1 MQQPAEKRLPL
12 PTSPQLAA
20 ATGSAAVSIAAR
32 WQEELM
38 RFSLLRMNRYCDF
51 SQRMRQCRSPGDLLA
66 IQSAFFQQMLADYGT
81 QSQALARDLF
91 QQQPQSPQSPQGPQA
106 EPAPPAQS
114 YETVLLEAQRDAARI
129 IDMAKEQAE
138 RIVAEAHSRASRRNG
153 SRGPRRAASA

>member
-12 PTSPQLAA
+12 PMSPQLAA
-20 ATGSAAVSIAAR
+20 ETGSAAVSIAAR

-51 SQRMRQCRSPGDLLA
+51 SQRLRQCRSPGDLLA

-81 QSQALARDLF
+81 ESQAMARDLF
-91 QQQPQSPQSPQGPQA
+91 QQLPQSSSS
-106 EPAPPAQS
+106 EPAPAAQS
-114 YETVLLEAQRDAARI
+114 YETMILEAQHDAARI

-153 SRGPRRAASA
+153 SSRNSRRTASA

>member
-1 MQQPAEKRLPL
+1 MQQPAEKRLLL

-91 QQQPQSPQSPQGPQA
+91 QQALQSPQSPQG

-153 SRGPRRAASA
+153 SRSPRRAASA

>member
-1 MQQPAEKRLPL
+1 MQQPAEKRVLP
-12 PTSPQLAA
+12 PSPQLVAE
-20 ATGSAAVSIAAR
+20 TGSAAVSMAAR

-38 RFSLLRMNRYCDF
+38 RFSLLRMNRYCDL
-51 SQRMRQCRSPGDLLA
+51 SQRLRQCRSPGDVLA

-91 QQQPQSPQSPQGPQA
+91 QQAPQSPQG

-114 YETVLLEAQRDAARI
+114 YETVILEAQRDAARI

-138 RIVAEAHSRASRRNG
+138 RIVGEAQSRASRRNG
-153 SRGPRRAASA
+153 SGRNSRRAASA

>member
-1 MQQPAEKRLPL
+1 MQQPAEKRLL
-12 PTSPQLAA
+12 SPSPHLVAE
-20 ATGSAAVSIAAR
+20 TGSAAVSMAAR

-38 RFSLLRMNRYCDF
+38 RFSLLRMNRYCDL
-51 SQRMRQCRSPGDLLA
+51 SQRLRQCRSPGDVLA

-91 QQQPQSPQSPQGPQA
+91 QQQPQSPQG

-114 YETVLLEAQRDAARI
+114 YETVILEAQRDAARI
-129 IDMAKEQAE
+129 IDMAKDQAE

-153 SRGPRRAASA
+153 SSRNPRRAASA